1 MVRKSVRITKVN
13 LSDLIRQQH
22 GQVEE
27 LESAYAALQGSLT
40 ISTEKDRAAAEAE
53 ASASM
58 IRAQANMAA
67 AQGQSSFL
75 AFLRLGSAYST
86 LVATERNWLPPFRN
100 SDGDICIDRKSTRL
114 NSSHLVIS
122 YAVFCLKKE
131 ERELERRPRVSGTG
145 AAAGHI
151 YLNARRHE
159 RCGGAEDEA
168 KRLHDEYVSVEH
180 LFFFFIE
187 GGPASP
193 SPLPLPRSLPT

>member
-1 MVRKSVRITKVN
+1 MTVLDEWQRDTMRQAFVERIAEMQSQQQNRPHLRHGEHMARKSVRITKVN

-67 AQGQSSFL
+67 AQAQSSFL

-100 SDGDICIDRKSTRL
+100 SDGDICIENPFTLRDQRVAARVMHSNLAKQGGDDDSNL
-114 NSSHLVIS
+114 DI
-122 YAVFCLKKE
+122 FE
-131 ERELERRPRVSGTG
+131 EDDNERS
-145 AAAGHI
+145 
-151 YLNARRHE
+151 
-159 RCGGAEDEA
+159 
-168 KRLHDEYVSVEH
+168 
-180 LFFFFIE
+180 
-187 GGPASP
+187 
-193 SPLPLPRSLPT
+193 

>member
-1 MVRKSVRITKVN
+1 MAVLAQWERDKCTRLSLSAIAELQSQPQKRPHWRHGEHMARKSVRITKVN

-67 AQGQSSFL
+67 AQAQSSFL

-100 SDGDICIDRKSTRL
+100 SDGDICIENLITVSNGLD
-114 NSSHLVIS
+114 
-122 YAVFCLKKE
+122 VFAGELK
-131 ERELERRPRVSGTG
+131 RMGIT
-145 AAAGHI
+145 
-151 YLNARRHE
+151 
-159 RCGGAEDEA
+159 D
-168 KRLHDEYVSVEH
+168 YVWVKK
-180 LFFFFIE
+180 L
-187 GGPASP
+187 AD
-193 SPLPLPRSLPT
+193 

>member
-67 AQGQSSFL
+67 AQAQSSFL

-100 SDGDICIDRKSTRL
+100 SDGDICIENPFTLRDQRVAARVMHSNLSKQAGGDDDSGL
-114 NSSHLVIS
+114 DI
-122 YAVFCLKKE
+122 FE
-131 ERELERRPRVSGTG
+131 GDDDER
-145 AAAGHI
+145 
-151 YLNARRHE
+151 N
-159 RCGGAEDEA
+159 
-168 KRLHDEYVSVEH
+168 
-180 LFFFFIE
+180 
-187 GGPASP
+187 
-193 SPLPLPRSLPT
+193 

>member
-1 MVRKSVRITKVN
+1 MARKSVRITKVN

-67 AQGQSSFL
+67 AQAQSSFL
-75 AFLRLGSAYST
+75 GFLRLGSAYST

-100 SDGDICIDRKSTRL
+100 SDGDICIENPFTLRDQRVAARVMHSNLSKQAGGDDDSGL
-114 NSSHLVIS
+114 DIFEDDDN
-122 YAVFCLKKE
+122 
-131 ERELERRPRVSGTG
+131 ERS
-145 AAAGHI
+145 
-151 YLNARRHE
+151 
-159 RCGGAEDEA
+159 
-168 KRLHDEYVSVEH
+168 
-180 LFFFFIE
+180 
-187 GGPASP
+187 
-193 SPLPLPRSLPT
+193 